1 MLAWLRQLETPRKLL
16 NMLPALHRQL
26 YYRDYLKLQPQPPV
40 ADSVILS
47 MALDDGL
54 VETTVKANT
63 LFDGGTD
70 TLGNPLHYALEHDL
84 VVNTGQ
90 LTDLIEVNPETKLKR
105 TLIALPD
112 CNLPLGGQWLF
123 TDLSGDKNSLEG
135 EQPIINS
142 VVASG
147 QAALPVAEKIRNV
160 RYFSHPHLLLSSGTR
175 VISLSIAGLS
185 KEIASTIKVEHYQ
198 QGKWVSL
205 KNTSTAENT
214 VEITLTPGDKP
225 LLAPPNVAKDLSL
238 PATEF
243 PLLKL
248 SNTDGTPVGKI
259 TSIRVAVTGAAVLF
273 STDAGDSRPNKPSLP
288 FGNRG
293 KAGSGFNIMSPDW
306 VNAAEKFTVT
316 INPTWIGLPSS
327 GFIENY
333 KNYPKLAD
341 GSVDINDDSKF
352 TVSSYLCKTE
362 QQIAPTDQNV
372 KLFKANAG
380 SALPQG
386 SESGLKFEVTAR
398 DFPYATVDSK
408 DPRDWPWWLRVSLN
422 STDFKADEYDK
433 RPFKTFNVD
442 VKPDPSKPSVEIPNF
457 EIKSQ
462 VLDKND
468 PNVVVT
474 PAKLEGVDS
483 TKIPISHLT
492 IDKID
497 PKDLYSAPYLPQ
509 WSSVA
514 VDFNFA
520 AMDVTGSQWTQDGL
534 GYMSEPNPTPAMTLF
549 DSTSTSHTSDSS
561 PDAGSL
567 CQLYL
572 GFSQLLPL
580 AKISLYWQL
589 RTPLSHQLLWQ
600 YLVANNQWRS
610 LDATVEDNTLSL
622 SRSGL
627 WSCVLP
633 ADAATQ
639 STLLPTGKHW
649 LRAVFTAN
657 ADDKKEGNQPGN
669 YPLLYSVTA
678 NAGKATLI
686 NAATVDDAHFAT
698 PLLADS
704 VKAPVEDLPDIAKIT
719 QRAPSFAGKTAEND
733 DQFNDRVAQRLRHR
747 NRALSWKDISTLL
760 TAKYPEIQALK
771 MGETDRSE
779 KILVVMPYVSHSDN
793 NDRLR
798 PTINQGRLAE
808 MASYIKSLGT
818 PWLSLKVV
826 NPTYKEVLI
835 SYEVSFVKGVIPAY
849 GDQLLRRA
857 IQQRFMPWATH
868 DSSRQL
874 PLGNRINYYDMLA
887 LLENQDYV
895 DKVESLVLG
904 DLATEP
910 QQVLVIKPRSDPKLV
925 CVLEGSND
933 LVFLNILV
941 DLSTSDI
948 EYKLIANDGIHT
960 EWQERPYAKTRLEDK
975 QGELIDEK
983 LYLGTDSTINETRF
997 LSLDTCALL
1006 KIFHPEASRVKDSSG
1021 KSLYPESRPLLCY
1034 EFSDFKVGEER
1045 TMSFARRASWELQN
1059 KKNNVLVNMYF
1070 NYINGSLDV
1079 CIANKIIPSET
1090 DEDYISIIVKRNASP
1105 PFSYHFG
1112 KYATVQSFES
1122 LSLKVGDVITIMC
1135 KVDDSILNYKQFDQS
1150 SVLVLKNLFTSFT
1163 VKEGVGRYI
1172 LSNPM

>member
-1 MLAWLRQLETPRKLL
+1 MMSENNVETLKIVESKDISDPATPFVFDDADTHWHLTQLAEYCSVIPYQPLNSVDYQSDKDSSNWGQVLFGHEVGEERQQLINHLVNLYNHGEQGDGLLPPQQALLLAWLRQLETPRKLL

-123 TDLSGDKNSLEG
+123 TDQSGDKSSLEG

-214 VEITLTPGDKP
+214 VEITLTPGEKP

-248 SNTDGTPVGKI
+248 SNTDGSPVGKI

-288 FGNRG
+288 FGSRG
-293 KAGSGFNIMSPDW
+293 TSGSGFNIMSPDW
-306 VNAAEKFTVT
+306 LHATDAFKVT
-316 INPTWIGLPSS
+316 INPTWLELPSV
-327 GFIENY
+327 GFVGNY
-333 KNYPKLAD
+333 EKYLSTIKND
-341 GSVDINDDSKF
+341 NEF
-352 TVSSYLCKTE
+352 TVSTYLYEKG
-362 QQIAPTDQNV
+362 QKPAPISANI
-372 KLFKANAG
+372 KLFKDNAEKKIPQGAG
-380 SALPQG
+380 SGLPIAV
-386 SESGLKFEVTAR
+386 SKPA
-398 DFPYATVDSK
+398 YACEAVSST
-408 DPRDWPWWLRVSLN
+408 DPCDWPWSLRISLN
-422 STDFKADEYDK
+422 SLDFKADEYDK
-433 RPFKTFNVD
+433 HSFNTVAVTVDNDQSTTITTFKIKEESTEVDTHPQLIASPTNVPHIGYSDPATHRVPAHLERLGEEQIHYPTFD
-442 VKPDPSKPSVEIPNF
+442 TQAIKPTEQL
-457 EIKSQ
+457 SQ
-462 VLDKND
+462 
-468 PNVVVT
+468 
-474 PAKLEGVDS
+474 
-483 TKIPISHLT
+483 
-492 IDKID
+492 
-497 PKDLYSAPYLPQ
+497 PYQPQ
-509 WSSVA
+509 WSHVT
-514 VDFNFA
+514 VDFVFA
-520 AMDVTGSQWTQDGL
+520 NIEVKSGELLQWTQGAL
-534 GYMSEPNPTPAMTLF
+534 GHQAEQKVSADAAYY
-549 DSTSTSHTSDSS
+549 STSTLQVADSS

-657 ADDKKEGNQPGN
+657 ADDKKEGNPPGN

-704 VKAPVEDLPDIAKIT
+704 VKTPVEDLPDIAKIT

-771 MGETDRSE
+771 MGGTDRSE

-793 NDRLR
+793 NDPLR

-874 PLGNRINYYDMLA
+874 TLGNRINYYDMLA

-910 QQVLVIKPRSDPKLV
+910 QQVLVIS
-925 CVLEGSND
+925 
-933 LVFLNILV
+933 
-941 DLSTSDI
+941 
-948 EYKLIANDGIHT
+948 H
-960 EWQERPYAKTRLEDK
+960 AKTP
-975 QGELIDEK
+975 
-983 LYLGTDSTINETRF
+983 N
-997 LSLDTCALL
+997 
-1006 KIFHPEASRVKDSSG
+1006 
-1021 KSLYPESRPLLCY
+1021 
-1034 EFSDFKVGEER
+1034 
-1045 TMSFARRASWELQN
+1045 
-1059 KKNNVLVNMYF
+1059 
-1070 NYINGSLDV
+1070 
-1079 CIANKIIPSET
+1079 
-1090 DEDYISIIVKRNASP
+1090 
-1105 PFSYHFG
+1105 
-1112 KYATVQSFES
+1112 
-1122 LSLKVGDVITIMC
+1122 
-1135 KVDDSILNYKQFDQS
+1135 
-1150 SVLVLKNLFTSFT
+1150 
-1163 VKEGVGRYI
+1163 
-1172 LSNPM
+1172 